1 VVHKKSLLG
10 SARGPS
16 AWETFGIISNQ
27 IGDVATALLTLMLL
41 LNQTNSS
48 NGG

>member
-1 VVHKKSLLG
+1 MG

-16 AWETFGIISNQ
+16 AWQTFGIISNQ
-27 IGDVATALLTLMLL
+27 IGDIATALLTLILL
-41 LNQTNSS
+41 SNQANSS